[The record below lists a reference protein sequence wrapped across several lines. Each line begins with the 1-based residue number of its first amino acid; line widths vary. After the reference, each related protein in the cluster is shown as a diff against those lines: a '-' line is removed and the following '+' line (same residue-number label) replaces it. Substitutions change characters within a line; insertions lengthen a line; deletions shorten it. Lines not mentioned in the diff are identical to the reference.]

1 MKAKILVIGD
11 SCKDIFIYCGATR
24 LCPDVP
30 APVLNI
36 IEQKENPG
44 MAKNVQRNI
53 ENYIGCDIITND
65 NWRNI
70 SKTRY
75 VHMESNYLFV
85 RVDTPH
91 NIKRINLSKIDY
103 NYDIII
109 ISDYNKGFLET
120 DDIIEICKNHPNVFL
135 DTKKTLGDWAKGA
148 KFIKI
153 NNYEYTNS
161 EKSIDDELYNKI
173 IRTKGSEGCYFR
185 GINYPVSAVEVK
197 DTSGA
202 GDSFIS
208 ALVVKYYE
216 TSDIIESIIFA
227 NKKASNV
234 VSKKGVTTI

>member
-1 MKAKILVIGD
+1 MRSKILVIGD
-11 SCKDIFIYCGATR
+11 SCKDVFIYCDATR

-36 IEQKENPG
+36 LEQKENPG

-53 ENYIGCDIITND
+53 ENYTGCDIITND
-65 NWRNI
+65 NWEKV

-75 VHMESNYLFV
+75 VHSESNYLFV

-91 NIKRINLSKIDY
+91 DIKRIDISKIDY
-103 NYDIII
+103 DYEIIV
-109 ISDYNKGFLET
+109 ISDYNKGFLTIE
-120 DDIIEICKNHPNVFL
+120 DIVEICKNHNNVFL
-135 DTKKTLGDWAKGA
+135 DTKKILGDWAKGA

-161 EKSIDDELYNKI
+161 EKYIDNELYSKI

-185 GINYPVSAVEVK
+185 GINYPVSKVEVK

-202 GDSFIS
+202 GDSFMS
-208 ALVVKYYE
+208 ALVIRYYE
-216 TSDIIESIIFA
+216 TSDIIQSIKFA
-227 NKKASNV
+227 NEKASSV